1 MKFNTIQFFKENSM
15 KRLLL
20 LIPCI
25 ALSACVYNQHTN
37 ENHKGTE
44 ISSQQVATIE
54 TGKTTKQWVLTN
66 FGIPDRTQVEKDGLE
81 VFEYVYERTQKSN
94 KSFIFLFDIDSDKVA
109 SRKVTRIVMR
119 DGIVQGINVSDSK

>member
-1 MKFNTIQFFKENSM
+1 M

-25 ALSACVYNQHTN
+25 ALSACVYNQHSH

-44 ISSQQVATIE
+44 INSQQVATIE
-54 TGKTTKQWVLTN
+54 TGKTTKQWVLIN

-81 VFEYVYERTQKSN
+81 VFEYVYERSQKSN
-94 KSFIFLFDIDSDKVA
+94 KTFIFLFDIDSDKVA
-109 SRKVTRIVMR
+109 SRKVTRVVMR

>member
-1 MKFNTIQFFKENSM
+1 M

-37 ENHKGTE
+37 EYHKGTE

-66 FGIPDRTQVEKDGLE
+66 LGIPDRTQVEKDGLE
-81 VFEYVYERTQKSN
+81 VFEYVYERTDKSS

-109 SRKVTRIVMR
+109 SRKVTRVVMR
-119 DGIVQGINVSDSK
+119 DGIVQAIHVNDSK

>member
-1 MKFNTIQFFKENSM
+1 M

-37 ENHKGTE
+37 EHQKGTQ
-44 ISSQQVATIE
+44 ISPQQVATIE

-81 VFEYVYERTQKSN
+81 VFEYVYERSQKSN
-94 KSFIFLFDIDSDKVA
+94 KSFIFLFDIDSGDATAKAADNFVGDS
-109 SRKVTRIVMR
+109 SRKR
-119 DGIVQGINVSDSK
+119 GQLFGSDTVAALCPD

>member
-1 MKFNTIQFFKENSM
+1 M

-37 ENHKGTE
+37 EHHKGTD

-54 TGKTTKQWVLTN
+54 AGKTTKQWVLTN

-109 SRKVTRIVMR
+109 SRKVTRVVMR
-119 DGIVQGINVSDSK
+119 DGIVQGVNLSDSK

>member
-1 MKFNTIQFFKENSM
+1 M

-25 ALSACVYNQHTN
+25 ALSACVYNQHSH

-54 TGKTTKQWVLTN
+54 TGKTTKQWV
-66 FGIPDRTQVEKDGLE
+66 PDRTQVEKDGLE
-81 VFEYVYERTQKSN
+81 VFEYIYERTQKSN
-94 KSFIFLFDIDSDKVA
+94 KTFIFLFDIDSDKVA

-119 DGIVQGINVSDSK
+119 DGIVQGINLSDSK